1 MELFKLPIDAIR
13 SVRKLEVVNKF
24 HKNALARLIK
34 HAKLEDIYIRNCY
47 SLTHDDL
54 LKINQPLKS
63 FTTIDCAY
71 ISSKTI
77 LHILNLSASIITNID
92 SDDRILSKITD
103 QMTGLLLTCRNLKS
117 VTLYFLLLDLTFIL
131 ALLSKFK
138 NITFLDI

>member
-103 QMTGLLLTCRNLKS
+103 QMTGLFFPEVFPRLPMRADLKDPKCQFFS
-117 VTLYFLLLDLTFIL
+117 NVF
-131 ALLSKFK
+131 
-138 NITFLDI
+138 